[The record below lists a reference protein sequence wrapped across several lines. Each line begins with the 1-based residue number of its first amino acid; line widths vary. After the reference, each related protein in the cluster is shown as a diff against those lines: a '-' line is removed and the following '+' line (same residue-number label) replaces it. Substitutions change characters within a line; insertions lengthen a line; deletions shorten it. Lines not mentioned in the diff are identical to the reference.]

1 MATKSETPPHF
12 VLFPFMAQGHMIPMM
27 DIAKLLAQQG
37 VIITIVTTVVN
48 AKRFESTLAR
58 AIQSGLQMKFIEV
71 QFPSEEVG
79 LPKGCETF
87 DLLPSLALAS
97 EFFKAAQMLQEQVE
111 KLFEKLSPRPTCIIS
126 DMCLPYTARVAT
138 KFGITR
144 VSFSG
149 TSSFFSLLWYKIPP
163 NCQFLQSIKSDTELF
178 VVPDLPGGIEM
189 TKDQLTKAVFQDEE
203 FNNDVIEAEMAT
215 YGVIVNSF
223 EGLETVYH
231 QEYKKI
237 KEDKVWAI
245 GPVSLSNED
254 NMDMLHRGNKASI
267 DVYEFLFNWLDSQE
281 PESVIY
287 VCLGSICNLIPS
299 QLMELGFGLEASGI
313 PFIWVLRG
321 DRNSKEL
328 EKLLAEDGFEER
340 IQGRG
345 IVVRGWVPQV
355 AVLSHSAV
363 GGFITHCGWN
373 SIQEAV
379 SAGIQMITWPLFAD
393 QFCNERLVV
402 DVLNI
407 GVKVGVS
414 SSMKW
419 GQEEKIGI
427 VVKREDVK
435 KAVKKLMNAE
445 DESKERRKRVK
456 EFSKLAKEAIEENGS
471 SCLNLKLLI
480 QDVMEHA
487 GSITSI

>member
-1 MATKSETPPHF
+1 MATKSETSPHF

-37 VIITIVTTVVN
+37 VIITIVTTIVN
-48 AKRFESTLAR
+48 AKRFEATLAR
-58 AIQSGLQMKFIEV
+58 AIQSGLQMKLIEV

-87 DLLPSLALAS
+87 DLLPSPALAK
-97 EFFKAAQMLQEQVE
+97 EFFKAAQMLQAQVE

-126 DMCLPYTARVAT
+126 DVCLPYTARVAT

-149 TSSFFSLLWYKIPP
+149 TSSFCSL
-163 NCQFLQSIKSDTELF
+163 FGAM
-178 VVPDLPGGIEM
+178 V
-189 TKDQLTKAVFQDEE
+189 QDEE

-223 EGLETVYH
+223 EGLETVYY

-237 KEDKVWAI
+237 KGDKVWAI
-245 GPVSLSNED
+245 GPVSLSNKD

-267 DVYEFLFNWLDSQE
+267 EVYDFLFNWLDSQE

-299 QLMELGFGLEASGI
+299 QLMELGFGLEASDI

-321 DRNSKEL
+321 DRNSQEL

-345 IVVRGWVPQV
+345 IVARDWVPQV

-407 GVKVGVS
+407 GVKVGAS
-414 SSMKW
+414 SSIKW

-435 KAVKKLMNAE
+435 KAVKKLMSAE
-445 DESKERRKRVK
+445 DESKERRKSVK
-456 EFSKLAKEAIEENGS
+456 EFSKLAKEAIEEHGS

-480 QDVMEHA
+480 QDVMEQVQEY
-487 GSITSI
+487 